1 MRFAEPE
8 MLFFLG
14 LPLVVIAGL
23 VLGAALRKRA
33 LRRFGAPATVEAQLV
48 RPHPYLRAAKA
59 IALFLGVACLALAA
73 ARPQYGGR
81 IQMLKKRG
89 IDIVVALDFSKSM
102 LAEDVRPNRLERAKM
117 ELNELINMLTGDRI
131 GLVAFA
137 GDTMRFPL
145 TTDYSAAIAFW
156 RDLGPYDMPVGG
168 TAIGKALTAAVRMMH
183 PDAEGGD
190 AAKTPDPARSR
201 VIILLTDGE
210 DHVGDPVAAAQEA
223 AEQGVTVYTVGFGSD
238 SPELVP
244 RYLDDGSSM
253 GYQKKDDGQY
263 VMTALTPEN
272 EDKLKE
278 VAAKTGG
285 RYYRAG
291 NDLSGVASVIGEIR
305 KMKQTEVEARQITVY
320 DEVFQWF
327 LGPAALLLLFAFA
340 LPERWIFFRRWRWA
354 R

>member
-1 MRFAEPE
+1 MRFAEPQ
-8 MLFFLG
+8 MLFFLA
-14 LPLVVIAGL
+14 LPLVVIAGAA
-23 VLGAALRKRA
+23 LGAALRKRA
-33 LRRFGAPATVEAQLV
+33 LARFGDAATIEGQVV

-59 IALFLGVACLALAA
+59 IALFLGVAGLAFAA

-102 LAEDVRPNRLERAKM
+102 LAQDVRPNRLERAKL

-145 TTDYSAAIAFW
+145 TTDYAAAIAFW

-168 TAIGKALTAAVRMMH
+168 TAVGKALTAAVRMMR
-183 PDAEGGD
+183 PEAESGD
-190 AAKTPDPARSR
+190 AAKTSGGARSQ

-223 AEQGVTVYTVGFGSD
+223 AEQGITVYTVGFGSD
-238 SPELVP
+238 SPELIP

-278 VAAKTGG
+278 IASKTGG

-291 NDLSGVASVIGEIR
+291 NDLSGVAAVIGEIR

-327 LGPAALLLLFAFA
+327 LGPAALLLLLAFA
-340 LPERWIFFRRWRWA
+340 LPERWIFFRRMRWA